1 MDTQYFA
8 HDYDARRD
16 IKMIRLRKEMGY
28 EGVGIYWSLI
38 EFLYENGNRCLAD
51 DIAAVADELHTDEE
65 KLRRVVEDFDLF
77 TLEEGA
83 FFSESIARRLG
94 KRKEVSDKR
103 SSAAARRRD
112 KRGEESAAAAEIDSV
127 AEIVEKTD
135 KEDAESSETV
145 CNDFAD
151 DLQDVC
157 RPFARRLQDVCND
170 FAGENKKE
178 KEKDNNTPLPPKGAR
193 PRKQVSS
200 FDFEIE
206 TAPEWIAKDMADAFH
221 DWILYK
227 RRRRSPYADAMSAK
241 RCYDR
246 LMQWAGGSPETAR
259 QRIDT
264 AIANNWQGCVFD
276 NDRQTA
282 RRREPGAADM
292 TIGQRMTKF

>member
-16 IKMIRLRKEMGY
+16 IKMIRLRSEMGY
-28 EGVGIYWSLI
+28 EGVGIYWALV
-38 EFLYENGNRCLAD
+38 EFLYENDNKCLVD
-51 DIAAVADELHTDEE
+51 DMAAVADELHTDEE
-65 KLRRVVEDFDLF
+65 KLRRVIEDYDLF
-77 TLEEGA
+77 AIEDGA
-83 FFSESIARRLG
+83 FSSASIARRLG
-94 KRKEVSDKR
+94 KRKDISDKR
-103 SSAAARRRD
+103 SSAARRRD
-112 KRGEESAAAAEIDSV
+112 RRDEESATPQTIDSV
-127 AEIVEKTD
+127 TESEDKTD
-135 KEDAESSETV
+135 KEDAESGGTV
-145 CNDFAD
+145 CKPFAD

-157 RPFARRLQDVCND
+157 CD
-170 FAGENKKE
+170 FAAENKKE

-227 RRRRSPYADAMSAK
+227 RRRRSPYADATSAK

-246 LMQWAGGSPETAR
+246 LMQWAGGSPAAAR

-282 RRREPGAADM
+282 RRREPWPTN
-292 TIGQRMTKF
+292 TIGQRMTEF